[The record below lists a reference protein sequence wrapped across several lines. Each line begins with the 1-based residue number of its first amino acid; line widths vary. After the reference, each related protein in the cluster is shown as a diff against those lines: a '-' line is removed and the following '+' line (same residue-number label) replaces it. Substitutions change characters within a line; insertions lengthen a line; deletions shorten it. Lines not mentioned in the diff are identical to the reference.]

1 MTSRL
6 MIVAMV
12 GVLAGAGCASAG
24 TPADAASEIL
34 RVDAEWSRAAQ
45 SRDLDRILSFWAE
58 DAIVYPPGAPAL
70 VGKAAIREYVAKSL
84 QISGFAISWKT
95 EHAVVSKSGD
105 MAYATGTN
113 RVTFPGP
120 DGKPIT
126 VEGKAV
132 TVWRK
137 QTDGSW
143 KCVIDIWNDLA
154 PPPGN

>member
-1 MTSRL
+1 M
-6 MIVAMV
+6 M
-12 GVLAGAGCASAG
+12 GVLAGMGCASANA
-24 TPADAASEIL
+24 PADAASEIL
-34 RVDAEWSRAAQ
+34 RVDSEWSRASQ
-45 SRDLDRILSFWAE
+45 SRDLDRILSYWAE

-84 QISGFAISWKT
+84 EIPGFAISWKT
-95 EHAVVSKSGD
+95 DHAVVSKSGD
-105 MAYATGTN
+105 MAYGTGTN

-126 VEGKAV
+126 VDGKAV

-143 KCVIDIWNDLA
+143 KCVIDIWNDLSA
-154 PPPGN
+154 PKGN